1 MLAISPYYGYVRW
14 QEKDIVSAIKN
25 ELSWEENPDAGSTW
39 RGDCIV
45 ALLKLY
51 LYKKT
56 LGFNDKD
63 DGLSCL
69 IRDGQVSRQEALERV
84 NKEGEISEA
93 LIKSVFDKLG
103 LNYSDLKV
111 ALKHCEDASFSPR

>member
-1 MLAISPYYGYVRW
+1 MRWLEHDVIST
-14 QEKDIVSAIKN
+14 IKN
-25 ELSWEENPDAGSTW
+25 ELKWEENPDARSTW
-39 RGDCIV
+39 RGDCVV

-69 IRDGQVSRQEALERV
+69 IRDNQISRQEALERL
-84 NKEGEISEA
+84 NKEGELPEKV
-93 LIKSVFDKLG
+93 IKHIVDRLG
-103 LNYSDLKV
+103 LNYADLKI
-111 ALKHCEDASFSPR
+111 ALRKIRNT

>member
-1 MLAISPYYGYVRW
+1 MLAIKPFIRYVRW
-14 QEKDIVSAIKN
+14 QENDVISTIKN
-25 ELSWEENPDAGSTW
+25 ELKWEENPDARSTW

-69 IRDGQVSRQEALERV
+69 IRDDQISRQEALRRV
-84 NKEGEISEA
+84 SAEGEISEKV
-93 LIKSVFDKLG
+93 IKHIVDRLG
-103 LNYSDLKV
+103 LNYPDLEA
-111 ALKHCEDASFSPR
+111 ALKHYEDASFSTL